1 MTIVG
6 DCTGLLKRKER
17 KRMTKVE
24 RHMDICKMLNGV
36 YEQKNH
42 DYGDSFHDT
51 FVEEGMAMARIRLSD
66 KLNRFKKL
74 TRMSEDRSEGF
85 KNVPMVK
92 DESIRDTLLDL
103 ANYAI
108 MTVMEM
114 DILAE
119 EDARTKI
126 KTAINE
132 HKNYVNSSH
141 IRYTCPVCGSFM
153 LFEKELDRYVCDNCG
168 ATYGVKASNGK
179 PDGDPDPCE
188 KCTYNGKGIGCEC
201 VDRVEW
207 ERRQRGDADAI
218 ESEPVNG

>member
-1 MTIVG
+1 MN
-6 DCTGLLKRKER
+6 
-17 KRMTKVE
+17 KVE
-24 RHMDICKMLNGV
+24 RHMDICKGLNGI

-74 TRMSEDRSEGF
+74 SKVGSEQ
-85 KNVPMVK
+85 KVN

-114 DILAE
+114 DIQEE

-126 KTAINE
+126 KTAISE
-132 HKNYVNSSH
+132 HRKAFLPENFVDSGEFV
-141 IRYTCPVCGSFM
+141 CP
-153 LFEKELDRYVCDNCG
+153 NCG
-168 ATYGVKASNGK
+168 NKLIYNPKIDKYLCGGCGTMFTITRKAAVQRG
-179 PDGDPDPCE
+179 DADVDPDPCK
-188 KCTYNGKGIGCEC
+188 KCTYEGKGYGCEC

-207 ERRQRGDADAI
+207 ERRQRGDTDAVEDEQAD
-218 ESEPVNG
+218 GR